1 MMSPDFY
8 KKWAHILQ
16 DVEKSKIPIDFVKK
30 IIIRLE
36 ERKQHTVNVEKL
48 FKKGLTIEQ
57 IETIVNVKLT
67 ELDSVL
73 IGIEFVLNVD
83 TIAEVVQPETDKLLN
98 GL

>member
-1 MMSPDFY
+1 MSPEFY

-36 ERKQHTVNVEKL
+36 GRKQHTINIEKL
-48 FKKGLTIEQ
+48 LKQNMSIE
-57 IETIVNVKLT
+57 EVENLVSEKLT
-67 ELDSVL
+67 DYDDILV
-73 IGIEFVLNVD
+73 GIEFVLNVD
-83 TIAEVVQPETDKLLN
+83 SIAETVQPETDKLLS